1 VIVAQGVALRIMAA
15 LNDMSVGIT
24 MCSTNNSN
32 VGRLL
37 VQMSVYVRHFL
48 KVKRERVRG
57 WGERVQLRAEVRTI
71 TRRES

>member
-24 MCSTNNSN
+24 RCSTNNRN

-37 VQMSVYVRHFL
+37 VQMSVYVCH
-48 KVKRERVRG
+48 
-57 WGERVQLRAEVRTI
+57 
-71 TRRES
+71 